1 MGTEDEWLSQGRILS
16 SAFLTWLLQWACLAG
31 GPGGLKGMYEATYPV
46 STARSNASLRR
57 REH

>member
-31 GPGGLKGMYEATYPV
+31 RPGGLKSIYEATYPV
-46 STARSNASLRR
+46 LTAHLMRA
-57 REH
+57 